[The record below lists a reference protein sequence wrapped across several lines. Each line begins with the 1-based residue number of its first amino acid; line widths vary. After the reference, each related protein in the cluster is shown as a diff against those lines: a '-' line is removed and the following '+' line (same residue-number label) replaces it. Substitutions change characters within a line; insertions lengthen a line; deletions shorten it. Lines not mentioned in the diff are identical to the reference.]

1 MPLQIEILR
10 RGRKTK
16 LLSNDIFYL
25 TSSIISYIIWTI
37 HILMVL
43 SAGSAAGA
51 REGLNMAAQSKDKL
65 WKPSVVPPIGAL
77 LVAEEYII
85 PQDLDFALEH
95 QKHSKG
101 LIGEILV
108 RIGAVEPNELER
120 VLSIQKKMTGR

>member
-1 MPLQIEILR
+1 
-10 RGRKTK
+10 
-16 LLSNDIFYL
+16 
-25 TSSIISYIIWTI
+25 
-37 HILMVL
+37 
-43 SAGSAAGA
+43 
-51 REGLNMAAQSKDKL
+51 MAAQSKDKL
-65 WKPSVVPPIGAL
+65 WRPSVVPPIGAL

>member
-1 MPLQIEILR
+1 
-10 RGRKTK
+10 
-16 LLSNDIFYL
+16 
-25 TSSIISYIIWTI
+25 
-37 HILMVL
+37 
-43 SAGSAAGA
+43 
-51 REGLNMAAQSKDKL
+51 MAAQSKDKL
-65 WKPSVVPPIGAL
+65 SGPSVVPPIGAL

>member
-1 MPLQIEILR
+1 
-10 RGRKTK
+10 
-16 LLSNDIFYL
+16 
-25 TSSIISYIIWTI
+25 
-37 HILMVL
+37 
-43 SAGSAAGA
+43 
-51 REGLNMAAQSKDKL
+51 MAAQSKDKL
-65 WKPSVVPPIGAL
+65 SGSSVVPPIGAL

-108 RIGAVEPNELER
+108 RIGAVEQNELER